1 MSRET
6 LIKVL
11 KNLLVAL
18 VTAFVVLVYLEFSR
32 GIRIPG
38 LEPFVL
44 AAYFLVLWRYNVLRE
59 CHPAGIWSGLYL
71 VVILLQVV
79 VGISQILTAT

>member
-44 AAYFLVLWRYNVLRE
+44 AAYFLVLWRDNVLRE
-59 CHPAGIWSGLYL
+59 CHPGGIWSGLYL